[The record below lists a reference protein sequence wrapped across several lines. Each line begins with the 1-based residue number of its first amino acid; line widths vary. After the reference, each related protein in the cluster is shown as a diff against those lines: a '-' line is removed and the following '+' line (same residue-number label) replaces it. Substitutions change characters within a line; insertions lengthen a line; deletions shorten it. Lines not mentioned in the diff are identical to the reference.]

1 MVLNL
6 TIICISLE
14 LRHISWATKI
24 LIDISIIKSGKSETK
39 SDLDWILN
47 RNLFNCENTFKLTL
61 NFEPVEIKGP
71 NEVEKYLDA
80 IAGMYQTQVVHGVR
94 ERSVSFAFAFLIR
107 PKYFVSEYMHQL
119 YKHQP
124 CAVRSRS
131 AYF

>member
-24 LIDISIIKSGKSETK
+24 LIGISIIKSVKSETK
-39 SDLDWILN
+39 SDLDWFLN

-80 IAGMYQTQVVHGVR
+80 IAGMY
-94 ERSVSFAFAFLIR
+94 
-107 PKYFVSEYMHQL
+107 
-119 YKHQP
+119 
-124 CAVRSRS
+124 
-131 AYF
+131 